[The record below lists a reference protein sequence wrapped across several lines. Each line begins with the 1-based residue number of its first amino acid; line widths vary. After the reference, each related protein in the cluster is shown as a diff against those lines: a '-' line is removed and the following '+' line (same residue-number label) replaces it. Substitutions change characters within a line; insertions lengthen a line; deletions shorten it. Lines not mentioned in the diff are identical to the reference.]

1 MSPQRSG
8 LKSAVFALCVVGQC
22 ELCAAGVTRA
32 GEPAIAAPA
41 PSVSRPAEVRTVILP
56 AADYRLQYEQSFGK
70 AGALEDFAASDPQVW
85 RIASTNDGHMLELFG
100 QSRYQPPVRSPVNL
114 ALIRDRIFGDFVL
127 ECDLM
132 QTGREYGHRDMCLFF
147 GFESPSRFYY
157 AHIATAADDH
167 AHNIFVVN
175 DQPRTKIANE
185 TTKGVNWGLNVWHRV
200 RVERTIGDGMIKVY
214 FDDLKRP
221 IMVAQDR
228 TFGAGYIG
236 FGSFDDTGMIANI
249 RIWGPKVETKPG
261 PLFVHPKP

>member
-1 MSPQRSG
+1 MG
-8 LKSAVFALCVVGQC
+8 LC
-22 ELCAAGVTRA
+22 ELCAANLARA
-32 GEPAIAAPA
+32 GEPAVAAPQ
-41 PSVSRPAEVRTVILP
+41 PPVSRPVEIGPVKLP
-56 AADYRLQYEQSFGK
+56 AADHRLQYEQSFGK
-70 AGALEDFAASDPQVW
+70 ADALGDFVTSDPQVW
-85 RIASTNDGHMLELFG
+85 RIAATHEVPALELMG

-175 DQPRTKIANE
+175 DQPRTKVATE

-214 FDDLKRP
+214 FDDLKQP
-221 IMVAQDR
+221 IMVAEDR
-228 TFGAGYIG
+228 TFGAGYVG
-236 FGSFDDTGMIANI
+236 FGSFDDTGMIANV
-249 RIWGPKVETKPG
+249 RIWGPAMETKPG
-261 PLFVHPKP
+261 PLFVPPKP

>member
-1 MSPQRSG
+1 MNRPNLHTATAR
-8 LKSAVFALCVVGQC
+8 LWLTILALSAVWGAGTLR
-22 ELCAAGVTRA
+22 AATPDGSVPPA
-32 GEPAIAAPA
+32 SAPEPAALPVAAEA
-41 PSVSRPAEVRTVILP
+41 GP
-56 AADYRLQYEQSFGK
+56 AANLHLLYEPSF
-70 AGALEDFAASDPQVW
+70 AEADALRDFVTTDAAAW
-85 RIASTNDGHMLELFG
+85 RIASTERARTLELFA

-114 ALIRDRIFGDFVL
+114 ALIKDRVFGDFVL

-175 DQPRTKIANE
+175 DQPRTKIAIE
-185 TTKGVNWGLNVWHRV
+185 TTPGVNWGLNVWHRV
-200 RVERTIGDGMIKVY
+200 KLERTMADGLIKVY
-214 FDDLKRP
+214 FDDMRKP

-228 TFGAGYIG
+228 TFGAGYVG

-249 RIWGPKVETKPG
+249 RIWGPSVETKPG
-261 PLFVHPKP
+261 PAFPKP